1 LVRDRVVLSP
11 VARYGGNR
19 SVEFIV
25 AADKQ
30 WRTTGGVR
38 RRCGVYSS
46 VILRPFYM
54 LGWCEVPNWGFQS
67 VGGSD
72 GSMQLDSFDCLLS

>member
-1 LVRDRVVLSP
+1 LVWERVVLSP
-11 VARYGGNR
+11 AARYGGDR
-19 SVEFIV
+19 SVEFVV

-54 LGWCEVPNWGFQS
+54 PGWCEVSNWGFQS
-67 VGGSD
+67 ASGD
-72 GSMQLDSFDCLLS
+72 NGSMQLDSFDCPLS